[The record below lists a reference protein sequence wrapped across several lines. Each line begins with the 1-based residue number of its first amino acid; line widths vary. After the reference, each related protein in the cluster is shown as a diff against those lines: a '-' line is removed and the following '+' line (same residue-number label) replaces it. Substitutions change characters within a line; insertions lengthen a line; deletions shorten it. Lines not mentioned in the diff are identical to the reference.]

1 MDLEAISTTMTVDD
15 KELSSLSSLC
25 KDLLEQ
31 QEMIANLEEQL
42 KTIKEKER
50 ELSEDRIPNKMS
62 ELGYSKL
69 TLKDGQKI
77 EIKPFYAAKIP
88 SERVQEAFQWLR
100 DNGHGDL
107 IKNNITLTFGRSQDN
122 EAKNLVDE
130 LRQKGHNVN
139 QVEKVEPMTLKAF
152 VKDEITQGR
161 SVPSDL
167 FGVYIANKTKLT
179 TKSYYIIVIV
189 ININIVI
196 S

>member
-1 MDLEAISTTMTVDD
+1 MDLANLEEISTTMIVDD
-15 KELSSLSSLC
+15 KQLESLSSLC
-25 KDLLEQ
+25 KEMLEQ

-42 KTIKEKER
+42 KTVREKER
-50 ELSEDRIPNKMS
+50 KLSEEYIPNKMS

-69 TLKDGQKI
+69 QLKDGQKI

-100 DNGHGDL
+100 NNGHGDL
-107 IKNNITLTFGRSQDN
+107 IKNNVTLTFGRSQDN

-130 LRQKGHNVN
+130 LKQKGHNVN

-152 VKDEITQGR
+152 VKDEIQQGR

-167 FGVYIANKTKLT
+167 FGVYIANKTKIT
-179 TKSYYIIVIV
+179 T
-189 ININIVI
+189 
-196 S
+196 

>member
-167 FGVYIANKTKLT
+167 FVVYIANKTKLT
-179 TKSYYIIVIV
+179 T
-189 ININIVI
+189 
-196 S
+196 

>member
-1 MDLEAISTTMTVDD
+1 MDLANLEEISTTMIVDD
-15 KELSSLSSLC
+15 KQLESLSSLC
-25 KDLLEQ
+25 KEMLEQ

-42 KTIKEKER
+42 KTVREKER
-50 ELSEDRIPNKMS
+50 KLSEEYIPNKMS

-69 TLKDGQKI
+69 QLKDGQKI

-107 IKNNITLTFGRSQDN
+107 IKNNVTLTFGRSQDN

-130 LRQKGHNVN
+130 LKQKGHNVN

-152 VKDEITQGR
+152 VKDEIQQGR

-167 FGVYIANKTKLT
+167 FGVYIANKAKIT
-179 TKSYYIIVIV
+179 T
-189 ININIVI
+189 
-196 S
+196 

>member
-1 MDLEAISTTMTVDD
+1 MDLEQISTTMTVDD
-15 KELSSLSSLC
+15 NQLESLSTLC
-25 KDLLEQ
+25 KEMLEQ
-31 QEMIANLEEQL
+31 REMIANLEEQL

-50 ELSEDRIPNKMS
+50 ELSEERIPNKMS

-69 TLKDGQKI
+69 QLKDGQKI
-77 EIKPFYAAKIP
+77 EVKPFYAAKIP
-88 SERVQEAFQWLR
+88 SERVSEAFQWLR

-107 IKNNITLTFGRSQDN
+107 IKNNVTLTFGRSQDN

-130 LRQKGHNVN
+130 LKQNGHNVN

-167 FGVYIANKTKLT
+167 FGVYIANKTKVT
-179 TKSYYIIVIV
+179 T
-189 ININIVI
+189 
-196 S
+196 

>member
-1 MDLEAISTTMTVDD
+1 MDLEQISTTMKVDD
-15 KELSSLSSLC
+15 NQLEALSSLC
-25 KDLLEQ
+25 KELLEQ
-31 QEMIANLEEQL
+31 REVVANLEEQL
-42 KTIKEKER
+42 KTVKEKER
-50 ELSEDRIPNKMS
+50 QLSEEKIPTKMH
-62 ELGYSKL
+62 ELGYNKIELKTGEKL
-69 TLKDGQKI
+69 

-107 IKNNITLTFGRSQDN
+107 IKNNVSLTFGRSQDN
-122 EAKNLVDE
+122 EAKSLVDE
-130 LRQKGHNVN
+130 LKNKGYNVN

-179 TKSYYIIVIV
+179 T
-189 ININIVI
+189 
-196 S
+196 

>member
-1 MDLEAISTTMTVDD
+1 MDLANLEEISTTMIVDD
-15 KELSSLSSLC
+15 KQLESLSSLC
-25 KDLLEQ
+25 KEMLEQ

-42 KTIKEKER
+42 KTVREKER
-50 ELSEDRIPNKMS
+50 KLSEEYIPNKMS

-69 TLKDGQKI
+69 QLKDGQKI

-107 IKNNITLTFGRSQDN
+107 IKNNVTLTFGRSQDN

-130 LRQKGHNVN
+130 LKQKGHNVN

-152 VKDEITQGR
+152 VKDEIQQGR

-167 FGVYIANKTKLT
+167 FGVYIANKTKIT
-179 TKSYYIIVIV
+179 T
-189 ININIVI
+189 
-196 S
+196 